1 MGLRSRLRTALHGIV
16 GVAPPLADTSSARAP
31 VRSASPGA
39 TVAQAPVD
47 VPSETSLGASDWS
60 DLGPVGNL
68 AEGRPVTRARPDGGS
83 VVVFLHAGQ
92 AYAIDNACSHED
104 GPVGEGEVRGTCVRC
119 PYHDW
124 EFDFTTGDCRTDPQR
139 PLATWS
145 VAIRDARIRL
155 GPQLR
160 SGTPHRGGDHND
172 GMETIVQ

>member
-1 MGLRSRLRTALHGIV
+1 MGLRSRLRTALHGIISRE
-16 GVAPPLADTSSARAP
+16 GTSSVGNAAAPDPRAGGP
-31 VRSASPGA
+31 ASPDLAGW
-39 TVAQAPVD
+39 T
-47 VPSETSLGASDWS
+47 
-60 DLGPVGNL
+60 DLGPVGTL

-92 AYAIDNACSHED
+92 TYAIDNACTHED

-124 EFDFTTGDCRTDPQR
+124 EFDFTTGDCRTDPER

-145 VAIRDARIRL
+145 VAIHDGRIRL

>member
-1 MGLRSRLRTALHGIV
+1 LHGIISRE
-16 GVAPPLADTSSARAP
+16 GTSSVGNAAAPDHRAGGP
-31 VRSASPGA
+31 SSPDLAGW
-39 TVAQAPVD
+39 T
-47 VPSETSLGASDWS
+47 
-60 DLGPVGNL
+60 DLGPVGTL

-83 VVVFLHAGQ
+83 VVVFLHASQ
-92 AYAIDNACSHED
+92 TYAIDNACTHED

-124 EFDFTTGDCRTDPQR
+124 EFDFTTGDCRTDPER

-145 VAIRDARIRL
+145 VAIDDGRIRL